1 MTSPFTFSTTK
12 PASSDALNAFPAFVQ
27 GQWAAIQQALGT
39 LLPFGAPTT
48 GWRDTQDDNKH
59 YLSAN
64 AVLSGHAGT
73 WSRDDTSVPSW
84 LWTYDLTTTSATLSY
99 ASAGTGTIT
108 WTPILTIQGSSG
120 IAAAENAIAVGANPA
135 QTGAVRLTINQG
147 IFSRN
152 VPNNGDVQLMMLD
165 LSGDLRLGDS
175 TVNAIR
181 PTADLT
187 SQLGYANVRFTNLYT
202 ASLFSVNAANLANYL
217 QVQGAATGAPPS
229 IAAVGSDANIGMNV
243 LAKGS
248 ATISFGPAA
257 GGSWLTATGP
267 ASPVNYLQAN
277 AQPTGVAPGLSAVG
291 SDTNIGI
298 NLVTKGTGQVQ
309 ANGNPVVPTLVL
321 KKGSGNGTHYTTTST
336 SYVDIDS
343 TNLAYTVTVPVGQK
357 VLINATLTYWVAGT
371 SSPTFA
377 LTDGTTL
384 LTEVLGEQQGEV
396 NLLVS
401 STALTYIFVG
411 DGASHT
417 FKLRFAVG
425 SSSNTLYVDNLT
437 TVQTPMMTFWMGAA
451 N

>member
-12 PASSDALNAFPAFVQ
+12 PALSDALNAFPAFVQ

-59 YLSAN
+59 YLSVN

-108 WTPILTIQGSSG
+108 WTPILTIQGSG
-120 IAAAENAIAVGANPA
+120 ITTAGTAIAVGANPA

-152 VPNNGDVQLMMLD
+152 APNNGDVQLVMLD

-181 PTADLT
+181 PVADLT
-187 SQLGYANVRFTNLYT
+187 SQLGYANARFTNLYT

-217 QVQGAATGAPPS
+217 QVQGAATGAPPV
-229 IAAVGSDANIGMNV
+229 I
-243 LAKGS
+243 
-248 ATISFGPAA
+248 
-257 GGSWLTATGP
+257 
-267 ASPVNYLQAN
+267 
-277 AQPTGVAPGLSAVG
+277 SAVG

-298 NLVTKGTGQVQ
+298 SVNTKGTGQFLV
-309 ANGNPVVPTLVL
+309 NGNLVGAAYAARSYQATAQSIPTTETALQFATNQFNEGGL
-321 KKGSGNGTHYTTTST
+321 WSSGANTKMT
-336 SYVDIDS
+336 
-343 TNLAYTVTVPVGQK
+343 AP
-357 VLINATLTYWVAGT
+357 VAGKYLVCAGVDWNNSVT
-371 SSPTFA
+371 SGYRI
-377 LTDGTTL
+377 LKIRVNGGTTYYANTMTSL
-384 LTEVLGEQQGEV
+384 
-396 NLLVS
+396 
-401 STALTYIFVG
+401 
-411 DGASHT
+411 
-417 FKLRFAVG
+417 
-425 SSSNTLYVDNLT
+425 SSSEIIQTVSDIVSLNAGDYVEAAVLQNSGSTLATYAGVASFLSMAFLT
-437 TVQTPMMTFWMGAA
+437 S
-451 N
+451 